1 MAGRCRDRRWPQR
14 AAAGGNNMPLRPRDR
29 EREERDRAERLAYVG
44 ALAAGL
50 VHELRTPLHA
60 MLLNAQMLVE
70 DAAHFPAE
78 AKARFERRAKRICS
92 DIQTLEKM
100 LESFL
105 TFARPPKLEPIPTDL
120 NRFLREIIEFEKPV
134 LDAARIRV
142 EDNLAP
148 DMYPVVLDQSQ
159 FTHVVI
165 NLLRNAIEAIQQRQ
179 QKEPEAEGVI
189 KISSAEDEMAGT
201 ITIRIEDNGVG
212 IRPGDE
218 EKIFE
223 LFYTTKKKG
232 TGLGLGI
239 VRRIV
244 EDHRGRISLAPPPPQ
259 GACFEITLPRGRFLE
274 FNQEA
279 VPAVEARAGEKSG
292 EDEKNVAASS

>member
-1 MAGRCRDRRWPQR
+1 MS
-14 AAAGGNNMPLRPRDR
+14 LRPRDR

-44 ALAAGL
+44 ALAAAL

-60 MLLNAQMLVE
+60 IQLNAQMLVE
-70 DAAHFPAE
+70 DAAHFPPE
-78 AKARFERRAKRICS
+78 VRTRFERRARRIYNE
-92 DIQTLEKM
+92 IQMLTKT

-120 NRFLREIIEFEKPV
+120 NRFLREIIDFEKPV

-148 DMYPVVLDQSQ
+148 DMYPVVLDQGQ
-159 FTHVVI
+159 FIHVI
-165 NLLRNAIEAIQQRQ
+165 LNLLHNAIEAIQQRQ
-179 QKEPEAEGVI
+179 QKEPEVEGVI
-189 KISSAEDEMAGT
+189 KITSTENEMAGI
-201 ITIRIEDNGVG
+201 ITIRIEDNGIGV
-212 IRPGDE
+212 RPGDE

-239 VRRIV
+239 VRRII
-244 EDHRGRISLAPPPPQ
+244 EDHRGRIVLAPPPPQ

-274 FNQEA
+274 FSGDLA
-279 VPAVEARAGEKSG
+279 LSAEARAEEETSREEK
-292 EDEKNVAASS
+292 EDVAPA